1 MPITSIITPNIPNRV
16 VFIKSFDGVRKCIR
30 IDNIPPNV
38 KIVGTVFALKL
49 KLAWGMLNFYASL
62 IKSIC

>member
-1 MPITSIITPNIPNRV
+1 MPITSIIAPNIPKAE

-30 IDNIPPNV
+30 IDKIPPNV

-49 KLAWGMLNFYASL
+49 KLA
-62 IKSIC
+62 